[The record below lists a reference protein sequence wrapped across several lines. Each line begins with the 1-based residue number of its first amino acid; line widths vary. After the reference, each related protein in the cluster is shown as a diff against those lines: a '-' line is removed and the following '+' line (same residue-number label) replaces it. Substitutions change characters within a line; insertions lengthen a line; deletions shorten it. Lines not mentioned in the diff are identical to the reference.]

1 MPTGNQKMSPIFA
14 VAMLAALVGLGDA
27 LYLTVQH
34 LTGQSVRCAVVTGCS
49 AVLSSRYATL
59 GGIPTAAYGLG
70 AYFTAFSLATLALF
84 GSVRAVQLLRLTVGA
99 MVAAS
104 LWFLYL
110 QAFVLRSFCTWCLL
124 SAAMT
129 GLLLA
134 IILIDH
140 QRAR

>member
-1 MPTGNQKMSPIFA
+1 MPTRNQRLSPIFA
-14 VAMLAALVGLGDA
+14 VAMLAALIGLGDA

-49 AVLSSRYATL
+49 AVLSSRYAAI
-59 GGIPTAAYGLG
+59 GGIPTAAFGLG

-84 GSVRAVQLLRLTVGA
+84 GSARAVRLLRLTVGA

-104 LWFLYL
+104 LWLLYL
-110 QAFVLRSFCTWCLL
+110 QAFVLHSFCTWCLL

-129 GLLLA
+129 GLLLTVV
-134 IILIDH
+134 LIE
-140 QRAR
+140 RRRSR